1 MEILNNAIT
10 RSNEIRGIQIDKEQ
24 TVKVS
29 QYADDTTVFV
39 RDVQSIHNLF
49 YLLSQFESCS
59 GLKINQ
65 FKSEILWLG
74 CWHHR
79 KDRVLDLKL
88 SDEAIYALG
97 VYFSYNEELATE
109 KNFFDKL
116 NPLKKL
122 LNIWSS
128 RDLSIY
134 GRINI
139 VKTLAISKL
148 TFICSVLDTPNG
160 FTDEVNNMI
169 FRYIWENKN
178 PKLKKTTIT
187 RSKNDGGLGMI
198 DFSLFDK
205 ALKISW
211 VKRLCSKET
220 EPWKSIPL
228 TLLSNVG
235 GKLLFEC
242 NYDIKCLCIN
252 EHLPKF
258 YRDIILHWQDL
269 NRTTPEKK
277 EDFLNQTIWNNRF
290 IRIGKSSVYYRK
302 WDQVGIQN
310 LADIVNDEGT
320 GFMSFNTFLEKFK
333 IKCNFLQY
341 LSLLLAIPIH

>member
-1 MEILNNAIT
+1 MPSFGYPINFVIGVEILNNAIT

-65 FKSEILWLG
+65 SKSEILWLG
-74 CWHHR
+74 CWRHR

-88 SDEAIYALG
+88 SDEPIYALG

-139 VKTLAISKL
+139 VKTLAISEL
-148 TFICSVLDTPNG
+148 TFICSVLDTPNR
-160 FTDEVNNMI
+160 FTDEVNNII
-169 FRYIWENKN
+169 FRYIWKNKN
-178 PKLKKTTIT
+178 PKLNNTIQYNT
-187 RSKNDGGLGMI
+187 
-198 DFSLFDK
+198 LFK
-205 ALKISW
+205 
-211 VKRLCSKET
+211 VGNM
-220 EPWKSIPL
+220 
-228 TLLSNVG
+228 LS
-235 GKLLFEC
+235 
-242 NYDIKCLCIN
+242 
-252 EHLPKF
+252 
-258 YRDIILHWQDL
+258 
-269 NRTTPEKK
+269 
-277 EDFLNQTIWNNRF
+277 
-290 IRIGKSSVYYRK
+290 
-302 WDQVGIQN
+302 
-310 LADIVNDEGT
+310 
-320 GFMSFNTFLEKFK
+320 
-333 IKCNFLQY
+333 
-341 LSLLLAIPIH
+341 

>member
-1 MEILNNAIT
+1 M
-10 RSNEIRGIQIDKEQ
+10 
-24 TVKVS
+24 
-29 QYADDTTVFV
+29 
-39 RDVQSIHNLF
+39 
-49 YLLSQFESCS
+49 
-59 GLKINQ
+59 
-65 FKSEILWLG
+65 
-74 CWHHR
+74 
-79 KDRVLDLKL
+79 LDLKL
-88 SDEAIYALG
+88 SDEPIYALG
-97 VYFSYNEELATE
+97 VYFSYKEELATE

-134 GRINI
+134 RRINI

-160 FTDEVNNMI
+160 FTDEVNNII
-169 FRYIWENKN
+169 FRYIWKNKN

-228 TLLSNVG
+228 SLLSNVG
-235 GKLLFEC
+235 GKLFFEC
-242 NYDIKCLCIN
+242 NYDIKSLCIN

-269 NRTTPEKK
+269 NRTTPEKTSF
-277 EDFLNQTIWNNRF
+277 FLASGYRASGDAKPCFTPCGPTAREKTSASCNWSRTLPPA
-290 IRIGKSSVYYRK
+290 SS
-302 WDQVGIQN
+302 QVRGNSITSRQ
-310 LADIVNDEGT
+310 
-320 GFMSFNTFLEKFK
+320 
-333 IKCNFLQY
+333 
-341 LSLLLAIPIH
+341 H

>member
-1 MEILNNAIT
+1 M
-10 RSNEIRGIQIDKEQ
+10 
-24 TVKVS
+24 
-29 QYADDTTVFV
+29 
-39 RDVQSIHNLF
+39 
-49 YLLSQFESCS
+49 
-59 GLKINQ
+59 
-65 FKSEILWLG
+65 
-74 CWHHR
+74 
-79 KDRVLDLKL
+79 LDLKL
-88 SDEAIYALG
+88 SDEPIYALG

-139 VKTLAISKL
+139 VKTLAISTL
-148 TFICSVLDTPNG
+148 TFICSMLDTLNG
-160 FTDEVNNMI
+160 FTDEVNNII
-169 FRYIWENKN
+169 FRYIWKNKN

-228 TLLSNVG
+228 SVLSNVG
-235 GKLLFEC
+235 GKLLFKC
-242 NYDIKCLCIN
+242 NYDIKSLCIN
-252 EHLPKF
+252 KHLPKF
-258 YRDIILHWQDL
+258 YRNIILHWQDL

-290 IRIGKSSVYYRK
+290 IIIGKSSVYYRK
-302 WDQVGIQN
+302 WDQVSIQN

-341 LSLLLAIPIH
+341 LSLLSAIPIHWKKSLKRDEHHRVPTDPHPAIDKLTCKTVYNTLVNRQQCPPTADKRLI